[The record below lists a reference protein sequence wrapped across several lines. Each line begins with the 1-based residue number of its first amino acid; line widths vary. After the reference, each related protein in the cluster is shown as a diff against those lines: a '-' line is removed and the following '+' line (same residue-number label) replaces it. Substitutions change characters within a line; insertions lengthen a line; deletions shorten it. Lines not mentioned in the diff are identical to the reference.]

1 MYTDTDEINE
11 LAANMKCP
19 PGLQDVPGVLF
30 LGGPQQLLVHRL
42 EIVVHAQHDVRS
54 HDRHAPIHSRV
65 DLLRK
70 RGVIDIGGGVVRSER
85 HPPEE
90 PPGKTFR
97 FRVSP
102 LS

>member
-1 MYTDTDEINE
+1 M
-11 LAANMKCP
+11 LKKCP
-19 PGLQDVPGVLF
+19 PGLQDISGVLF
-30 LGGPQQLLVHRL
+30 LGGPQQLLIHRL
-42 EIVVHAQHDVRS
+42 EIVVHAQNNIRGHDG
-54 HDRHAPIHSRV
+54 HAPIHSRV

-70 RGVIDIGGGVVRSER
+70 RGVINIGGGVVRPER

-97 FRVSP
+97 FRAFP